1 MDKTAIQ
8 DARQRLKSAQRL
20 LLTSHIRPDGDA
32 VGSLLGMGLAL
43 ENAGKQV
50 EMVLADTVPQAFRH
64 LHGSERVHKKVEGSV
79 DAVIVLDSGDPQ
91 RVGEILPQGAIIDIN
106 IDHHITNTQFGRIN
120 LVDTRAAATAEILTA
135 LLPQLGLTITP
146 PVAAALLTGLLTDT
160 IGFRTSN
167 MRPRTLRIAAELMEY
182 GADLPTLYEK
192 ALNSRSFEAVR
203 LWGAGLSSLQRQDRL
218 VWATLSLNDRR
229 AIGYPGLDDADLINI
244 LTTIRDA
251 DVAVTFTEQ
260 PDDQVKV
267 SWRARPQ
274 YNVAEIARQFGGGGH
289 RPAAGAT
296 IPGDLPT
303 VQASVLQAT
312 RALFNGTQ
320 TNHRVHHNPKSENK
334 VK

>member
-1 MDKTAIQ
+1 MDKAAIQ
-8 DARQRLKSAQRL
+8 NARQLLQSAQRL

-43 ENAGKQV
+43 ETAGKQV
-50 EMVLADTVPQAFRH
+50 QMVLADNVPQAFRH
-64 LHGSERVHKKVEGSV
+64 LSGTERIHKQTEGAF
-79 DAVIVLDSGDPQ
+79 DAVIVLDCGDPQ
-91 RVGEILPQGAIIDIN
+91 RVGEVLPQGITIDIN
-106 IDHHITNTQFGRIN
+106 IDHHITNELFGRIN
-120 LVDTRAAATAEILTA
+120 LVDTQAAATAEILTT
-135 LLPQLGLTITP
+135 LLPKLGLAITP
-146 PVAAALLTGLLTDT
+146 PVAEALLTGLITDT

-167 MRPRTLRIAAELMEY
+167 MQPRTLRTAAKLMEQ

-203 LWGAGLSSLQRQDRL
+203 LWGAGLSTLQRQDRL
-218 VWATLSLNDRR
+218 VWATLSLADRR

-260 PDDQVKV
+260 PDEQVKV

-296 IPGDLPT
+296 IPGDLPS

-312 RALFNGTQ
+312 RALFNGNQTQ
-320 TNHRVHHNPKSENK
+320 PQGSKQPEIRE
-334 VK
+334 